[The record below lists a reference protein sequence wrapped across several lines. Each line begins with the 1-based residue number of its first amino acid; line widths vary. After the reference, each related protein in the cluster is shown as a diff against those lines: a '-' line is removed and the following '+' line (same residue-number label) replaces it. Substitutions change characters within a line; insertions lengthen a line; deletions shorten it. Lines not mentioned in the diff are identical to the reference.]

1 MHAFYSELYS
11 GSVEMCL
18 LVEGVMNNCG
28 IQTKEC
34 SLTACELI
42 SGRADRWLIH
52 LKVIV
57 HSSVV
62 GHVCCVRE

>member
-1 MHAFYSELYS
+1 
-11 GSVEMCL
+11 MCSIL
-18 LVEGVMNNCG
+18 SCIKEVWKCVLFVEGVINNCG